1 MKRSYLHMSVDILLF
16 VGAVGLVLTGLL
28 VAFVLPAGSR
38 QASVWGITR
47 HEWGDIHFWIAMGII
62 GMALVHLTLN
72 WGWVCGVTA
81 KMLGVKSTKPT
92 VKRKLVTGLAS
103 VCALAV
109 LVGGFLFTAQA
120 SKVVDTRDRA
130 GRGQGSGQLAHDLQ
144 ELFMD
149 DRVSR

>member
-16 VGAVGLVLTGLL
+16 VGGIGLVLTGLL

-38 QASVWGITR
+38 QASVWSMTR

-62 GMALVHLTLN
+62 GVVLFHLTLN
-72 WGWVCGVTA
+72 WGWVCSVTA
-81 KMLGVKSTKPT
+81 KILGVKSTKPT
-92 VKRKLVTGLAS
+92 VKRKLWTGLAT
-103 VCALAV
+103 VCVLAV

-120 SKVVDTRDRA
+120 SKVADTRSHT
-130 GRGQGSGQLAHDLQ
+130 GRGQGSGQLELDLQ

-149 DRVSR
+149 DPVSR